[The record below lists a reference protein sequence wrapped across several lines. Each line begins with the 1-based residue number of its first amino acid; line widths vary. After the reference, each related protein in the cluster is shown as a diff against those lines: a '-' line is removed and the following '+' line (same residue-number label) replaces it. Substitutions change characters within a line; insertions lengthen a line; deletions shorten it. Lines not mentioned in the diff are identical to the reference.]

1 MTDDDKD
8 GWKLAAV
15 AVVAYIGG
23 KIIWDNLKKIS
34 STTPN
39 YRVVEKED
47 IDCIVKKAWRSLD
60 VDDDSNEDIP
70 IKVINQALSNIK
82 VQSIKDVFHVKDNLK
97 KGAVEGWLCSKCLFI
112 NEEIYHLAN
121 EFSQKVD
128 FLSADKIERM
138 VSYLYNNCIQSI
150 DKIVNIIKIPLD
162 LTSVTRYLK
171 IQNSFIGG
179 SVSAIKE
186 SLSVFACEKAVVT
199 YFASIYVDKEV
210 EETALHNMKEEYN
223 TTIKNILVGKY
234 L

>member
-15 AVVAYIGG
+15 ILACIGG

-47 IDCIVKKAWRSLD
+47 INHIVKKAWRSLD
-60 VDDDSNEDIP
+60 VDDNSNEDIP

-128 FLSADKIERM
+128 FLSVDKIEGM
-138 VSYLYNNCIQSI
+138 VSYLYDNCIQSI
-150 DKIVNIIKIPLD
+150 DKMVNIIKMPLD
-162 LTSVTRYLK
+162 LTSITRYLK